1 MKEQFFNVNKTLNCA
16 GKLID
21 LSVPKVM
28 GILNV
33 TPDSFFD
40 GGKYSSETEVL
51 NQVEK
56 MLLEGAT
63 FIDVGGYSSRPGAE
77 NISVQE
83 ETERVIPV
91 IRATVKSFPEAVI
104 SIDTFRSGV
113 AKAAVGEG
121 AAMVN
126 DISGGQLDSLMFET
140 IAALKVPYILMHM
153 KGTPQTMT
161 TVSTYENMIKEVID
175 YFYPKIARLQEL
187 GCKDIIVDTGF
198 GFAKSIDQNF
208 ELLNNL
214 DHLRILGKPVLAGLS
229 RKSMIWKTLKTHPE
243 QALNGTTSLNT
254 IALLKGASIL
264 RVHDVREAV
273 EVIELVQR
281 FNKFPIP
288 RFK

>member
-1 MKEQFFNVNKTLNCA
+1 MREQFFSVNKTLNFS

-40 GGKYSSETEVL
+40 GGKYSSEKEVVSR
-51 NQVEK
+51 VEK
-56 MLLEGAT
+56 MLLDGAT
-63 FIDVGGYSSRPGAE
+63 FIDVGGYSTRPGAE
-77 NISVQE
+77 NISLQE
-83 ETERVIPV
+83 ETERIIPV
-91 IRATVKSFPEAVI
+91 IRASVKFFPEAII
-104 SIDTFRSGV
+104 SIDTFRSEV

-121 AAMVN
+121 AVIVN

-140 IAALKVPYILMHM
+140 IASLKVPYILMHM

-161 TVSTYENMIKEVID
+161 TLSTYENLVKEVTD
-175 YFYPKIARLQEL
+175 YFHPKIARLQQL
-187 GCKDIIVDTGF
+187 GCKDIIVDPGF
-198 GFAKSIDQNF
+198 GFAKNIDQNF

-214 DHLRILGKPVLAGLS
+214 DQLRILGKPVLAGLS
-229 RKSMIWKTLKTHPE
+229 RKSMIWKTLKIDAE

-273 EVIELVQR
+273 EVIKLVA
-281 FNKFPIP
+281 KLHS
-288 RFK
+288 

>member
-21 LSVPKVM
+21 FSIPKVM

-40 GGKYSSETEVL
+40 GGKYNSDTEAL
-51 NQVEK
+51 KHVEK
-56 MLLEGAT
+56 MLFDGAT

-91 IRATVKSFPEAVI
+91 IRAIIKFFPEAVI
-104 SIDTFRSGV
+104 SIDTFRSEV

-121 AAMVN
+121 AVVVN
-126 DISGGQLDSLMFET
+126 DISGGQLDALMFAT

-161 TVSTYENMIKEVID
+161 TLSTYENLIKEVID
-175 YFYPKIARLQEL
+175 YFHPKIARLQEL
-187 GCKDIIVDTGF
+187 GCKDIIVDPGF

-229 RKSMIWKTLKTHPE
+229 RKSMVWKALKIDTD

-254 IALLKGASIL
+254 IAILKGASVL
-264 RVHDVREAV
+264 RVHDVREAA
-273 EVIELVQR
+273 EVIKLVT
-281 FNKFPIP
+281 KLHA
-288 RFK
+288 